1 MDNDIDNLRY
11 ISIMSMTKY
20 GYPIFNIISE
30 NTCQRDID
38 NLPDYI
44 KQQLD
49 LKNNYYLYLPNPP
62 YGINKILIKITK
74 ESVQYIDILTDTIN
88 YIVEHISKKQTKLS
102 LYELNQSS
110 NNVDIYIIDIN
121 KNMSDK
127 IIKNK
132 SLLDFMSLVFKQK
145 NILISED
152 DIFDTQPDDII
163 IFSSKFSIN

>member
-1 MDNDIDNLRY
+1 MDNNLDNLRY

-88 YIVEHISKKQTKLS
+88 YIVEHISKNQTKLS
-102 LYELNQSS
+102 LYELS
-110 NNVDIYIIDIN
+110 NKIDIYIIDIN

-145 NILISED
+145 NILISEY